1 MNYLAERMSRLGT
14 ETAFDVLVKANK
26 LEAEGHDI
34 AHMEIGDLGFDTPQ
48 NICDAAVKAI
58 KDGHTHYGPSAG
70 YPALR
75 EAIAEYISSTRK
87 IDVNIN
93 EIVVTPGAKPIMF
106 FGIMTCVN
114 EGDEVIYPN
123 PGFPIYESV
132 INFIGAKPVPVPLL
146 ESVDFRFDIQR
157 LIDSVTPKTKMI
169 IINSPHNPTGGMLLK
184 SDLEIIA
191 DLAIKN
197 NIIVLSD
204 EVYSQIIYDNAKHES
219 ISSLPGMKERTIII
233 EGFSKTYAMTG
244 WRLGYG
250 VMPPKIAEQITKL
263 MVNSN
268 SCTAGIIQMA
278 GLEALKGPQD
288 SVGKMVAELKR
299 RRDTIVDG
307 LNSIEGISCKRPLGA
322 FYVFPNVS
330 KVPMSFEELP
340 DYLLYKF
347 GVATLSGTAFGK
359 YGAGY
364 LRLSYAGSMES
375 IKKALVRM
383 NDAVSSL
390 KKG

>member
-14 ETAFDVLVKANK
+14 ETAFDVLVKAK
-26 LEAEGHDI
+26 ALEAQGKDI
-34 AHMEIGDLGFDTPQ
+34 AHMEIGDLSFDTPK
-48 NICDAAVKAI
+48 NICDAASKAI
-58 KDGHTHYGPSAG
+58 YDGHTHYGPAAG
-70 YPALR
+70 YPQLR
-75 EAIAEYISSTRK
+75 EAIASYISSTRG

-106 FGIMTCVN
+106 FGIMACAN

-132 INFIGAKPVPVPLL
+132 INFVGAKPVPVPLL

-157 LIDSVTPKTKMI
+157 LVDSVTPKTRMI

-184 SDLEIIA
+184 SDLEVIA
-191 DLAIKN
+191 ELAIKN

-204 EVYSQIIYDNAKHES
+204 EVYSKIIYGDAKHES
-219 ISSLPGMKERTIII
+219 ISSIPGMKERTIII

-250 VMPPKIAEQITKL
+250 VMPEELASHITKL

-278 GLEALKGPQD
+278 GLEALTGPQD
-288 SVGKMVAELKR
+288 SIGEMVAELKR

-307 LNSIEGISCKRPLGA
+307 LNAIEGISCKRPNGA
-322 FYVFPNVS
+322 FYVFPNVT
-330 KVPMSFEELP
+330 KVPMDFAKIP
-340 DYLLYKF
+340 DYLLYEH
-347 GVATLSGTAFGK
+347 GVATLSGTAFGE
-359 YGAGY
+359 YGKGY

-375 IKKALVRM
+375 IKKALERIAI
-383 NDAVSSL
+383 AVENL
-390 KKG
+390 KK

>member
-1 MNYLAERMSRLGT
+1 MNLLAERMSRLGT
-14 ETAFDVLVKANK
+14 ETAFDVLVKAQG
-26 LEAEGHDI
+26 LEAQGRDI
-34 AHMEIGDLGFDTPQ
+34 AHMEIGDLNFDTPK
-48 NICDAAVKAI
+48 NICDAAIQAI
-58 KDGHTHYGPSAG
+58 KDGHTHYGPAAG
-70 YPALR
+70 YPKLR
-75 EAIAEYISSTRK
+75 EAIAEYISKTRK

-106 FGIMTCVN
+106 FGIMACVN

-132 INFIGAKPVPVPLL
+132 INFVGAKPVPVPLL
-146 ESVDFRFDIQR
+146 EEVDFRFDIQK
-157 LIDSVTPKTKMI
+157 LIDSVTPKTRMI

-197 NIIVLSD
+197 DIIVLSD
-204 EVYSQIIYDNAKHES
+204 EVYSQILYDNAKHES
-219 ISSLPGMKERTIII
+219 IASLPGMKERTIII

-250 VMPPKIAEQITKL
+250 VMPAELASHITKL

-307 LNSIEGISCKRPLGA
+307 LNAIEGISCKRPLGA
-322 FYVFPNVS
+322 FYVFPNVT
-330 KVPMSFEELP
+330 KVPMDFKKLP
-340 DYLLYKF
+340 DYLLYDH
-347 GVATLSGTAFGK
+347 GVATLSGTAFGE
-359 YGAGY
+359 YGKGY
-364 LRLSYAGSMES
+364 LRLSYAGSMEA
-375 IKKALVRM
+375 IKKALERM
-383 NDAVSSL
+383 DIAIKAI
-390 KKG
+390 KK

>member
-26 LEAEGHDI
+26 LEAQGQDI
-34 AHMEIGDLGFDTPQ
+34 AHMEIGDLSFDTPQ

-58 KDGHTHYGPSAG
+58 KDGYTHYGPSAG
-70 YPALR
+70 YPAFR
-75 EAIAEYISSTRK
+75 QAIAEYISKSRK
-87 IDVNIN
+87 IEVDPGEV
-93 EIVVTPGAKPIMF
+93 VVTPGAKPIMF

-132 INFIGAKPVPVPLL
+132 INFVGAKPVPVPLL
-146 ESVDFRFDIQR
+146 EEVDFRFDIQK

-184 SDLEIIA
+184 SDLEVIA

-197 NIIVLSD
+197 NIIVMSD
-204 EVYSQIIYDNAKHES
+204 EVYSQIIYDDAKHES
-219 ISSLPGMKERTIII
+219 IASIPGMKERTIII
-233 EGFSKTYAMTG
+233 EGHSKTYAMTG

-250 VMPPKIAEQITKL
+250 VMPTVIAEQISKL

-307 LNSIEGISCKRPLGA
+307 LNAIDGISCKRPLGA
-322 FYVFPNVS
+322 FYVFPNVT
-330 KVPMSFEELP
+330 KVPMSFEEFP

-375 IKKALVRM
+375 TKKALVRM
-383 NDAVSSL
+383 ADAVNSL
-390 KKG
+390 KKD

>member
-1 MNYLAERMSRLGT
+1 
-14 ETAFDVLVKANK
+14 
-26 LEAEGHDI
+26 
-34 AHMEIGDLGFDTPQ
+34 
-48 NICDAAVKAI
+48 
-58 KDGHTHYGPSAG
+58 
-70 YPALR
+70 
-75 EAIAEYISSTRK
+75 
-87 IDVNIN
+87 
-93 EIVVTPGAKPIMF
+93 MF

-146 ESVDFRFDIQR
+146 ESVDFRFDIQK

-184 SDLEIIA
+184 SDLEVIA

-299 RRDTIVDG
+299 RRDTVVDG
-307 LNSIEGISCKRPLGA
+307 LNAIEGISCKRPLGA

>member
-1 MNYLAERMSRLGT
+1 
-14 ETAFDVLVKANK
+14 
-26 LEAEGHDI
+26 
-34 AHMEIGDLGFDTPQ
+34 
-48 NICDAAVKAI
+48 
-58 KDGHTHYGPSAG
+58 
-70 YPALR
+70 
-75 EAIAEYISSTRK
+75 
-87 IDVNIN
+87 
-93 EIVVTPGAKPIMF
+93 
-106 FGIMTCVN
+106 
-114 EGDEVIYPN
+114 
-123 PGFPIYESV
+123 
-132 INFIGAKPVPVPLL
+132 
-146 ESVDFRFDIQR
+146 
-157 LIDSVTPKTKMI
+157 MI

-184 SDLEIIA
+184 SDLEVIA

-204 EVYSQIIYDNAKHES
+204 EVYSQILYDDAKHES
-219 ISSLPGMKERTIII
+219 ISSLPGMKERTIIL

-307 LNSIEGISCKRPLGA
+307 LNAIEGISCKRPLGA
-322 FYVFPNVS
+322 FYVFPNVT

-375 IKKALVRM
+375 TKKALVRM
-383 NDAVSSL
+383 NDAVASL
-390 KKG
+390 KK

>member
-1 MNYLAERMSRLGT
+1 MNLLAERMARLGT
-14 ETAFDVLVKANK
+14 ETAFDVLVKAQG
-26 LEAEGHDI
+26 LEAQGRDI
-34 AHMEIGDLGFDTPQ
+34 AHMEIGDLSFDTPK
-48 NICDAAVKAI
+48 NICDAAIQAI
-58 KDGHTHYGPSAG
+58 RDGHTHYGPSAG
-70 YPALR
+70 YPKLR
-75 EAIAEYISSTRK
+75 EAIAEYISKTRK

-106 FGIMTCVN
+106 FGIMACVN

-132 INFIGAKPVPVPLL
+132 INFVGAKPVPVPLL
-146 ESVDFRFDIQR
+146 EEVDFRFDIQK
-157 LIDSVTPKTKMI
+157 LIDSVTPKTRMI

-197 NIIVLSD
+197 DIIVLSD
-204 EVYSQIIYDNAKHES
+204 EVYSQILYDNAKHES
-219 ISSLPGMKERTIII
+219 IASLPGMKERTIII

-250 VMPPKIAEQITKL
+250 VMPAELASHITKL

-307 LNSIEGISCKRPLGA
+307 LNAIEGISCKRPLGA
-322 FYVFPNVS
+322 FYVFPNVT
-330 KVPMSFEELP
+330 KVPMDFKKLP
-340 DYLLYKF
+340 DYLLYDH
-347 GVATLSGTAFGK
+347 GVATLSGTAFGE
-359 YGAGY
+359 YGKGY
-364 LRLSYAGSMES
+364 LRLSYAGSMEA
-375 IKKALVRM
+375 IKKALERM
-383 NDAVSSL
+383 DIAIKAI
-390 KKG
+390 KK